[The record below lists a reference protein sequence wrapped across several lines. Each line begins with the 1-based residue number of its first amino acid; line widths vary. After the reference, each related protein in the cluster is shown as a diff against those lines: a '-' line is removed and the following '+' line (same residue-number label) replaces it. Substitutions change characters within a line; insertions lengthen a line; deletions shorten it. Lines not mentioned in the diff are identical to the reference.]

1 MAAKS
6 KSFLD
11 GSSAGSSWA
20 NGGADPKKL
29 SNLMSWFSQLCESAN
44 WHPYDVYAA
53 TLKASLRVQMN
64 TNPDVELSATVED
77 AQNWWRAAATAA
89 RVAWPTDDAEQSAFV
104 EGFVRAAVS
113 AEGG

>member
-29 SNLMSWFSQLCESAN
+29 SNLMSWFSQLCESAD

-53 TLKASLRVQMN
+53 TLKASFRSVLN
-64 TNPDVELSATVED
+64 TDPQSELSVTVRD
-77 AQNWWRAAATAA
+77 ALDWWVAAATAA